1 MTSRFAYK
9 GSTSCLM
16 AILQAPVAILLISN
30 ISNIYQIYH
39 FDIKYI
45 SNIQRPLML
54 QFLSINP
61 SRQVYR
67 VERHIVMVLMISIL
81 VAMFVG
87 LQSP

>member
-1 MTSRFAYK
+1 
-9 GSTSCLM
+9 
-16 AILQAPVAILLISN
+16 
-30 ISNIYQIYH
+30 
-39 FDIKYI
+39 
-45 SNIQRPLML
+45 ML